1 MRVMTLKNTAWSLL
15 CLSLLA
21 PAASVAQTVPP
32 PAPAAATEPAP
43 PQPPAPA
50 ASAPP
55 ADPKTQRIEITGGR
69 ASDNEQ
75 RRQSTAAKIVIGR
88 DEIERFGDSNLLDLM
103 KRLPGVTVPGAPG
116 RGGNPR
122 MRGMG
127 GNYTQILID
136 GERMAPGFSLDSIP
150 PEQIERI
157 EILRAPTA
165 ETGARAIA
173 GTINIVL
180 REGFKKRMNDVRIGA
195 QWESSKW
202 SPGLSWTRNDS
213 LGPLI
218 YNVSLSLFE
227 FRQNNANESET
238 IETELGTGAVLLSR
252 NGTFESQN
260 LRRGLHAT
268 ARLQWRN
275 EAGTSV
281 MVQPVIVSNR
291 GNWQGNSTLNQPF
304 AIDGS
309 NAEYARSAQRNEG
322 RFQMARLNANVNHR
336 LGDSGPRLEWRLG
349 LGEGRWR
356 GNDQRLEFDRDGL
369 LTRTIDET
377 TRSSDRSASL
387 SLKAV
392 ASLDGG
398 HNLVAGAEVEA
409 ADRDDEKVTLWDGVA
424 QLTDFEA
431 NLQSSTRRMAIY
443 AQDEWA
449 ISPQWAVHAGLRSE
463 QINTVGEGA
472 NAVQTRNTNRVT
484 TPLLHAVYKFDEK
497 SKDQVRASVTRSY
510 RSPNTGQLIGRP
522 TLNRV
527 NPAPG
532 SNTETTAD
540 SAGNPSLKPEIA
552 AGLDV
557 AFERY
562 LDGGGVLSANV
573 FHRRISSVIRNT
585 VSLEDVSW
593 SPGVP
598 RYVSRPQNIGNA
610 TTQGIELEA
619 KFRMDQL
626 VADAPRTDLRL
637 NLSLFRSRIDSI
649 PGPDNRITEQPN
661 RTLNLGI
668 DHRFRGTPWAVG
680 SSWNHTPGYRT
691 QLEADRAI
699 VANEKNAVDAYATY
713 TFNPN
718 ALLRLSLG
726 NVLAA
731 DTSTDTTVFQTNPT
745 TGTAS
750 RTDVATDGRS
760 YRSAR
765 IGLELK
771 L

>member
-1 MRVMTLKNTAWSLL
+1 MLIKNTSRALLLLL
-15 CLSLLA
+15 CTHG
-21 PAASVAQTVPP
+21 ASTAQTSPP
-32 PAPAAATEPAP
+32 PTPTPAP
-43 PQPPAPA
+43 VQPPASA
-50 ASAPP
+50 ASAPV
-55 ADPKTQRIEITGGR
+55 DPKAQRIEITGGR

-88 DEIERFGDSNLLDLM
+88 EEIERFGDSNLLDLM

-180 REGFKKRMNDVRIGA
+180 REGFKKRMNDVRVGA
-195 QWESSKW
+195 QWEAGHW
-202 SPGLSWTRNDS
+202 SPGLSWTRNDT
-213 LGPLI
+213 LGPFV

-227 FRQNNANESET
+227 FRQSNANESKT
-238 IETELGTGAVLLSR
+238 TETELGTGAILLAR
-252 NGTFESQN
+252 DGTFQSKN
-260 LRRGLHAT
+260 RRRGLHAT
-268 ARLQWRN
+268 TRVQWRN

-281 MVQPVIVSNR
+281 MVQPVIVSNH
-291 GNWQGNSTLNQPF
+291 GSWQGASTLNQTVSV
-304 AIDGS
+304 DGRP
-309 NAEYARSAQRNEG
+309 AEYARSAQTNDG
-322 RFQMARLNANVNHR
+322 RFQMLRLNANVNHR
-336 LGDSGPRLEWRLG
+336 LGESGPRLEWRVG
-349 LGEGRWR
+349 MGEGRWR
-356 GNDQRLEFDRDGL
+356 GQDQRLEFASGGA

-377 TRSSDRSASL
+377 TRSADRSASL
-387 SLKAV
+387 NLKAV

-398 HNLVAGAEVEA
+398 HNLVAGSEVEA
-409 ADRDDEKVTLWDGVA
+409 AHRDDLKITLWNGVA
-424 QLTDFEA
+424 QLTDFDA
-431 NLQSSTRRMAIY
+431 NLTSSTRRIAVY
-443 AQDEWA
+443 AQDEWS
-449 ISPQWAVHAGLRSE
+449 INPNWAVHAGLRSE
-463 QINTVGEGA
+463 QIKTVGEGA
-472 NAVQTRNTNRVT
+472 NSQDISNTNRVT
-484 TPLLHAVYKFDEK
+484 TPLLHAVYKPDAQG
-497 SKDQVRASVTRSY
+497 KDQLRASLTRSY

-522 TLNRV
+522 TINRER
-527 NPAPG
+527 PSPG
-532 SNTETTAD
+532 PNTETTAD
-540 SAGNPSLKPEIA
+540 SAGNPNLKPEIA

-562 LDGGGVLSANV
+562 LTDGGVLSANI
-573 FHRRISSVIRNT
+573 FYRRISSVIRN
-585 VSLEDVSW
+585 VVAAEQVSW

-598 RYVSRPQNIGNA
+598 RFVGRPQNIGNA

-619 KFRMDQL
+619 KFRLDQM
-626 VADAPRTDLRL
+626 VADAPRTDFRM
-637 NLSLFRSRIDSI
+637 NMSLFRSRINSI

-661 RTLNLGI
+661 GTLNLGV
-668 DHRFRGTPWAVG
+668 DHRFRGTPWALG

-713 TFNPN
+713 TFSPN
-718 ALLRLSLG
+718 ALLRLSLA
-726 NVLAA
+726 NALADDA
-731 DTSTDTTVFQTNPT
+731 RSDTTVFQTNPT
-745 TGTAS
+745 TTTGS
-750 RTDVATDGRS
+750 RTDVATDSRS
-760 YRSAR
+760 YRSVR
-765 IGLELK
+765 LGLELK

>member
-1 MRVMTLKNTAWSLL
+1 MRFMTFKKTTWSLL
-15 CLSLLA
+15 CLSLLTHV
-21 PAASVAQTVPP
+21 ASLAQTT
-32 PAPAAATEPAP
+32 PAPTPAPTAEPA

-50 ASAPP
+50 ASAAPV
-55 ADPKTQRIEITGGR
+55 DPKTQRIEITGGR
-69 ASDNEQ
+69 ASDTEQ

-88 DEIERFGDSNLLDLM
+88 EEIERYGDSNLLDLM

-136 GERMAPGFSLDSIP
+136 GERMPQGFSLDSIP

-180 REGFKKRMNDVRIGA
+180 REGFKKRLNDLRIGA
-195 QWESSKW
+195 QWEASHW
-202 SPGLSWTRNDS
+202 SPGLSWTRNDT
-213 LGPLI
+213 LGPFV

-227 FRQNNANESET
+227 FRQTNANEST
-238 IETELGTGAVLLSR
+238 TTETELGTNTVLLAR
-252 NGTFESQN
+252 DGTFESQN
-260 LRRGLHAT
+260 RRRGLHTT

-291 GNWQGNSTLNQPF
+291 SSWQGASTLNQTV
-304 AIDGS
+304 AVDGS
-309 NAEYARSAQRNEG
+309 SAEYARSAQTNEG
-322 RFQMARLNANVNHR
+322 RFQLLRLNANVNHR
-336 LGDSGPRLEWRLG
+336 LGQSGPRLEWRLG
-349 LGEGRWR
+349 VGEGRWR
-356 GNDQRLEFDRDGL
+356 GNDQRLEFAPDGL
-369 LTRTIDET
+369 LTRTIDES

-398 HNLVAGAEVEA
+398 HNLVAGGEVEA
-409 ADRDDEKVTLWDGVA
+409 AKRDDSKITLWDGVA
-424 QLTDFEA
+424 QLTEFDA
-431 NLQSSTRRMAIY
+431 NLQSSTRRIAVY
-443 AQDEWA
+443 AQDEWS
-449 ISPQWAVHAGLRSE
+449 INPNWAVHGGVRSE
-463 QINTVGEGA
+463 QIKTVGEGA
-472 NAVQTRNTNRVT
+472 NAVEIANTNRVT
-484 TPLLHAVYKFDEK
+484 TPLLHAVFKPDAQG
-497 SKDQVRASVTRSY
+497 KDQVRASLTRSY

-522 TLNRV
+522 TINRER
-527 NPAPG
+527 PSPG
-532 SNTETTAD
+532 PNTETTSD
-540 SAGNPSLKPEIA
+540 SAGNPNLKPEIA
-552 AGLDV
+552 AGLDI

-562 LDGGGVLSANV
+562 LTDGGVLSANV
-573 FHRRISSVIRNT
+573 FYRRISGVIRS
-585 VSLEDVSW
+585 VVAAEDVSW

-598 RYVSRPQNIGNA
+598 RFVSRPQNIGNA

-619 KFRMDQL
+619 KFRLDQM
-626 VADAPRTDLRL
+626 VANAPRTDIRM
-637 NLSLFRSRIDSI
+637 NMSLFRSRIDSI

-661 RTLNLGI
+661 RTLNLGV
-668 DHRFRGTPWAVG
+668 DHRLRGTPWAAG
-680 SSWNHTPGYRT
+680 AGWNHTPGYRT

-718 ALLRLSLG
+718 ALLRVSLA
-726 NVLAA
+726 NALAD
-731 DTSTDTTVFQTNPT
+731 DTSSDTTVFQTNPT

-760 YRSAR
+760 YRSVR